1 MFPNLLAEMARNDI
15 TQEQLQIAT
24 GRNKSTISEKLNGKR
39 EFTLVEIKN
48 IRDKLFPNLS
58 LDYLFEIKK

>member
-1 MFPNLLAEMARNDI
+1 MFPNLLAEMARNNI
-15 TQEQLQIAT
+15 TQEQLQAAT

-39 EFTLVEIKN
+39 EFTLIEIKN